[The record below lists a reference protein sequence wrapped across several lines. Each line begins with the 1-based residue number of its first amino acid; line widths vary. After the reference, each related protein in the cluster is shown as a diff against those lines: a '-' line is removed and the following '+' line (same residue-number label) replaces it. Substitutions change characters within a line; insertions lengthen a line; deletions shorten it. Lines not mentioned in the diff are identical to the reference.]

1 MERRLFEEL
10 TVGSKLFG
18 TQVEGS
24 DLDLLRLWIPSTEEM
39 VTNQRVHLPQC
50 VKNGIDTRNMLL
62 GGFVMSLG
70 TNVENM
76 AIAHHYDEIFE
87 DIATYWLNGRALQT
101 MLNAADNMW
110 KNAKTPKNAAHGF
123 RYAYTVVRI
132 MNAPG
137 EPVYPLTGTS
147 LETYMK
153 IRNAVDVVEATDVYQ
168 SRWQD
173 FMDDIAAEI
182 KRHWPS
188 NGYPNRE
195 KLAEWVMLRYLNL
208 AR

>member
-137 EPVYPLTGTS
+137 ET
-147 LETYMK
+147 
-153 IRNAVDVVEATDVYQ
+153 VVEATDVYQ